1 MKGKLHDYLKKFETK
16 HFWHPSKLK
25 SKNTS
30 SKLKNV
36 PMLGAIGKSWP
47 GSGMIIIETKKRTRI
62 GV

>member
-1 MKGKLHDYLKKFETK
+1 MKEKLRNYLKKFEMK
-16 HFWHPSKLK
+16 YFWHPSKLK

-36 PMLGAIGKSWP
+36 SMLGAIGVVWP
-47 GSGMIIIETKKRTRI
+47 NSEKMIIETKKRIRI